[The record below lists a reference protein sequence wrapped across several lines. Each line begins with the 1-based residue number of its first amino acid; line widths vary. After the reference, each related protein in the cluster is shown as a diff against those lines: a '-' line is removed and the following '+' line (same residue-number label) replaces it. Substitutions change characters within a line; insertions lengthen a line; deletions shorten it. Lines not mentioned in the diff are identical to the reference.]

1 MYYSMHE
8 ILIDTIQKKL
18 VSFKEETGMEFF
30 DAVPR
35 FYEYLPETVLS
46 FVPFTEEQITDGNSF
61 KLVYDALLAVVNDR
75 ANRRNVIV
83 WKRID
88 SYFEDSFNRCLW
100 LKRKDTTNESYMIME
115 NFIDEDKLR
124 DIITKNPHKC
134 WNPLLLC
141 NNVEGIIPCIF
152 QPSLKLREKYP
163 FIIQK
168 YSYNKTLIW
177 ADIDVSL
184 LKKEHTI
191 YINEDDIGKFYYGLY
206 HPYIWGLIQSRQ
218 RNKLIHEMSS

>member
-1 MYYSMHE
+1 MHE
-8 ILIDTIQKKL
+8 ALLAK
-18 VSFKEETGMEFF
+18 FKEETGMDFF

-35 FYEYLPETVLS
+35 FYEYLPENLLS
-46 FVPFTEEQITDGNSF
+46 FVPFTEEQITDENSF
-61 KLVYDALLAVVNDR
+61 KLVYDALLSIVKDR
-75 ANRRNVIV
+75 ANRRNVII

-88 SYFEDSFNRCLW
+88 SYFEDSYNRCLG

-124 DIITKNPHKC
+124 DIITKNPHKW

-141 NNVEGIIPCIF
+141 NNVEGTIPCIF
-152 QPSLKLREKYP
+152 QPSQSLRQKYP

-168 YSYNKTLIW
+168 YWPNRELLW
-177 ADIDVSL
+177 ADINVEL
-184 LKKEHTI
+184 LKKETTI

-206 HPYIWGLIQSRQ
+206 HPYIWGLIQSKQ
-218 RNKLIHEMSS
+218 RNKLIHELK